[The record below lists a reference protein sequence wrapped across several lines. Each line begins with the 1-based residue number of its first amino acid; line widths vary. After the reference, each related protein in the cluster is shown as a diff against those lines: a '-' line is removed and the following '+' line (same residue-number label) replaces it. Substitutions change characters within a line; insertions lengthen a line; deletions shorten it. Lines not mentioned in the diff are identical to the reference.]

1 MGTPSETYWES
12 RFFWPEKHTIVLSGL
27 DEYFLELSRY
37 KIIHRVDCYNLLPD
51 SDANIKKRCGE
62 WFYKPL
68 IQPTSSAVQY
78 GKKIKLDDNDIDKEP
93 GLAVLVKKEVLI
105 YKFDSLPSTKLEL
118 ARIAFNQHGFF
129 TLCIEAPELSWV
141 EHISQQLINET
152 PSLDYVSFLKQQVS
166 LL

>member
-1 MGTPSETYWES
+1 
-12 RFFWPEKHTIVLSGL
+12 
-27 DEYFLELSRY
+27 
-37 KIIHRVDCYNLLPD
+37 
-51 SDANIKKRCGE
+51 
-62 WFYKPL
+62 
-68 IQPTSSAVQY
+68 
-78 GKKIKLDDNDIDKEP
+78 
-93 GLAVLVKKEVLI
+93 LAVLVKKEVLI